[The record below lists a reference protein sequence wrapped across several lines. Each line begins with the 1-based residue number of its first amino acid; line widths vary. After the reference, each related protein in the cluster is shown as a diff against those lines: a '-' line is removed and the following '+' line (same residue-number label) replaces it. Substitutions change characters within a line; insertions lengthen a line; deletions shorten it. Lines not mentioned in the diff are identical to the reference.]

1 MLTTGGGFMPFHH
14 SEHFNNPIIRYI
26 KPDPYFTIHPDLAV
40 TLGIEMGD
48 WCWIETRR
56 GRIKMRAN
64 VEPGI
69 DPRAV
74 YTQRGWWFPERSPE
88 GPEPFGCL
96 ESNTNVL
103 TSVDDEHCDPLTG
116 CWANRGLMCKVYKCT
131 DIDYQFT
138 ERDCEFS
145 IPGSAFASEGPGV
158 HAMPS
163 TQKMALEFAE
173 PVFAQPDFEV
183 PEGLTW
189 DYRKRACYDE
199 NGRRYDQASGWMV
212 DDATGTFYQMG
223 TGYRYVSHNGDFL
236 LDEATGTFYDF
247 SMQPSEGPQAD
258 FELPAGTT
266 WNPITLKAEDDK
278 GRYYDTGSGW
288 MIDPI
293 TSIHYQAG
301 TGYRFVQYGQGNYLV
316 DEANGAWYDFSM
328 QPVDAPCSLA
338 DLNK

>member
-1 MLTTGGGFMPFHH
+1 
-14 SEHFNNPIIRYI
+14 
-26 KPDPYFTIHPDLAV
+26 
-40 TLGIEMGD
+40 
-48 WCWIETRR
+48 
-56 GRIKMRAN
+56 
-64 VEPGI
+64 
-69 DPRAV
+69 
-74 YTQRGWWFPERSPE
+74 
-88 GPEPFGCL
+88 
-96 ESNTNVL
+96 
-103 TSVDDEHCDPLTG
+103 
-116 CWANRGLMCKVYKCT
+116 
-131 DIDYQFT
+131 
-138 ERDCEFS
+138 
-145 IPGSAFASEGPGV
+145 
-158 HAMPS
+158 MPS

-278 GRYYDTGSGW
+278 GRYYDTGSGCGSTRPPPSTIRQARAIASSSTVRATTW
-288 MIDPI
+288 SMRRTAHGT
-293 TSIHYQAG
+293 TS
-301 TGYRFVQYGQGNYLV
+301 
-316 DEANGAWYDFSM
+316 
-328 QPVDAPCSLA
+328 PCSLSTPPA
-338 DLNK
+338 AWLT